1 MIEKWL
7 KALNNGNLAGCVMV
21 DFRKAFDM
29 VDHDILIK
37 KLSCYRFS
45 DESLRWFTSYLKQRK
60 QVTSVN
66 GAKSSD
72 LVYHMSGPFPG
83 SILGP
88 TLFLLFINDLPMVL
102 RGYGLPEPICMQM
115 IRLFMT

>member
-7 KALNNGNLAGCVMV
+7 NGLNDGKMVGSVMV

-29 VDHDILIK
+29 VDHDILLK
-37 KLSCYRFS
+37 KLVCYKFS
-45 DESLRWFTSYLKQRK
+45 DGSLRWFKSYLQFRK

-66 GAKSSD
+66 GATSNEMPVSCG
-72 LVYHMSGPFPG
+72 VPHE

-88 TLFLLFINDLPMVL
+88 TLFLLF
-102 RGYGLPEPICMQM
+102 Y
-115 IRLFMT
+115 